1 MHPNFVRVNA
11 QAKLRNPDSLYY
23 YYQKLIRLRKSSR
36 ALLYGDYALL
46 EAEHEHVWA
55 YTRSCSHEKML
66 VILNFSN
73 TLVDFPS
80 SQELV
85 QAATKL
91 VLGNVPERLPDLE
104 NKMQLKPYE
113 ARVYLVK

>member
-1 MHPNFVRVNA
+1 M
-11 QAKLRNPDSLYY
+11 
-23 YYQKLIRLRKSSR
+23 
-36 ALLYGDYALL
+36 
-46 EAEHEHVWA
+46 WA